1 MLVKI
6 MLMPIATAH
15 DNDDD
20 GDFVGVDFHGF
31 LNRFLLI
38 DVSVIFSFLP
48 PIIEHLELN

>member
-15 DNDDD
+15 DND

-31 LNRFLLI
+31 LNKFLLI